1 MASTLE
7 QQRDSRA
14 GILFGLGTYLFWGL
28 MPLYWRLLL
37 HVPAFETTVHRI
49 LWCMPFM
56 LILVLVTRRWRA
68 TMQVLRNPRLLAMLT
83 LTAILIAANWGIFIW
98 CVVNGHLVQS
108 SLGYYINPLIS
119 ILLGVAFLGERMGVV
134 RKIAVLLAATAV
146 LTQTIAGGEFPTIAL
161 VLALCFAFYG
171 YIRKIANVP
180 AVEGMF
186 AESLILLPA
195 SLGLVIWWGV
205 EGTGAFLKGDWYTD
219 ALLILSGP
227 LTAIPLMTFTAA
239 ARRVRLSTIGFM
251 QYITPS
257 VVLLQ
262 ATLLW
267 GEPFTWV
274 QAASFVCIWIALGL
288 LALEGPVERLM
299 SARARP
305 KAPAPD
311 ALSPGPDCPPP
322 K

>member
-1 MASTLE
+1 MASTAE

-28 MPLYWRLLL
+28 MPIYWRLLM
-37 HVPAFETTVHRI
+37 HVPAIETTVHRI

-56 LILVLVTRRWRA
+56 LVLVLGARRWRA
-68 TMQVLRNPRLLAMLT
+68 AINTLRNPRLLAMLT
-83 LTAILIAANWGIFIW
+83 LSAVLIAANWGIFIW
-98 CVVNGHLVQS
+98 CVVEGQLVQS

-119 ILLGVAFLGERMGVV
+119 ILLGVAFLGERMSIV
-134 RKIAVLLAATAV
+134 RQAAVALAFVAV

-186 AESLILLPA
+186 VESLILFPP
-195 SLGLVIWWGV
+195 SLVLVIWWGA
-205 EGTGAFLKGDWYTD
+205 EGTGAFLTGDWYTD
-219 ALLILSGP
+219 FLLVLSGP

-262 ATLLW
+262 ATLW
-267 GEPFTWV
+267 FGEPFTLV
-274 QAASFVCIWIALGL
+274 QGASFACVWVALLL
-288 LALEGPVERLM
+288 LALEGPVVRLM

-305 KAPAPD
+305 KAPAPS
-311 ALSPGPDCPPP
+311 ALSPDPEIPPP

>member
-1 MASTLE
+1 MSATLE

-37 HVPAFETTVHRI
+37 HVDAVETTVHRI
-49 LWCMPFM
+49 LWCMPFVVV
-56 LILVLVTRRWRA
+56 LVLATGRWRA
-68 TMQVLRNPRLLAMLT
+68 TMQVLRNPRLLGMLT
-83 LTAILIAANWGIFIW
+83 ITAVLIALNWGIFIW
-98 CVVNGHLVQS
+98 CVVEGHLVQS

-134 RKIAVLLAATAV
+134 RKIAVLLAFMAV
-146 LTQTIAGGEFPTIAL
+146 LTQTIAGGEFPTIAI

-180 AVEGMF
+180 AAEGMF
-186 AESLILLPA
+186 VESLILFPL
-195 SLGLVIWWGV
+195 SLGLVIWWGID
-205 EGTGAFLKGDWYTD
+205 GTGVFFKGDWYTD
-219 ALLILSGP
+219 ALLILAGP

-257 VVLLQ
+257 VVLVM

-267 GEPFTWV
+267 DEPFTLV
-274 QAASFVCIWIALGL
+274 QAASFACIWIALGML
-288 LALEGPVERLM
+288 TVEGPLERLM
-299 SARARP
+299 SGRARP
-305 KAPAPD
+305 KAPARD
-311 ALSPGPDCPPP
+311 ALSPDPDCPPP